1 MLYCAQI
8 DRKIEWGN
16 FMRYLNVSK
25 AVFIDRPNR
34 FIANVETANGIER
47 VHVKNTGRC
56 KELLVPGATVYLEK
70 GSHENRKT
78 KYDLI
83 AVEKAGRIINMD
95 AQAPN
100 RLFGEWA
107 AAGKFLPDITAIRGE
122 YSYGSSRL
130 DFCLETPEGL
140 HLVEVKGVTLEE
152 NGIARFPDAPTERGV
167 KHIRELQKAVEGG
180 LRATICFVVQMEGIH
195 HVEPND
201 ATHPAFG
208 AALREAAACGVHVM
222 ACDCIVAADQIMI
235 REQIPVHL

>member
-1 MLYCAQI
+1 
-8 DRKIEWGN
+8 
-16 FMRYLNVSK
+16 MRYANVSR

-34 FIANVETANGIER
+34 FIANVETKEGMER

-56 KELLVPGATVYLEK
+56 RELLIPGVTVYLEK
-70 GSHENRKT
+70 GIGGNRKT

-100 RLFGEWA
+100 KLFGEWVA
-107 AAGKFLPDITAIRGE
+107 NGGFLPDITSFRSE
-122 YSYGSSRL
+122 YTFGASRL

-152 NGIARFPDAPTERGV
+152 NGVARFPDAPTERGV
-167 KHIRELQKAVEGG
+167 KHIRELQRAVESG
-180 LRATICFVVQMEGIH
+180 LKATICFVVQMEGIH

-201 ATHPAFG
+201 VTHPAFG
-208 AALREAAACGVHVM
+208 VALREAVACGVNVI
-222 ACDCIVAADQIMI
+222 ACDCSVAADCVVINGK
-235 REQIPVHL
+235 IPVYL